1 MRSAEKWHGARWLR
15 WLRWLCWLLG
25 RLGGVLVVIWGAATL
40 GFIALKFIPGDPVEV
55 MLGVQAQVSDEVK
68 AAIREDW
75 GLNEPVLVQYFEY
88 LGRLLTGDL
97 GQSYQLR
104 QPVAEVIAQQLP
116 STVQLT
122 TLALVFALVLAA
134 ASALLARGRRAGRAV
149 SVLELVVVSSPAF
162 WTGLVLIAVFAFGLG
177 WFPVA
182 ETNTPRSLVL
192 PALALS
198 LPVAGIVSQIL
209 RQGLDAAERQ
219 PFATSVRARGATP
232 TRLLARHT
240 LRHAATDSLTIS
252 GYLVGSLLGGAV
264 LIETVFARPG
274 LGRATLRAIIDRDLP
289 VVLGIIVLA
298 AATFAI
304 ITLLVDILYRVVD
317 PRLRTREDGS

>member
-1 MRSAEKWHGARWLR
+1 V
-15 WLRWLCWLLG
+15 LG
-25 RLGGVLVVIWGAATL
+25 RLGGVVLVVWGAATL
-40 GFIALKFIPGDPVEV
+40 GFIVLKLIPGDPVDV
-55 MLGVQAQVSDEVK
+55 MLGVQTQVSDETK
-68 AAIREDW
+68 DAIREDW
-75 GLNEPVLVQYFEY
+75 GLNQPLLAQYFGY
-88 LGRLLTGDL
+88 LGRLLGADL

-104 QPVAEVIAQQLP
+104 QPVATVIAQQLP
-116 STVQLT
+116 STLQLT
-122 TLALVFALVLAA
+122 LLALVFALVLAA
-134 ASALLARGRRAGRAV
+134 ASALFARSRRTGRVV
-149 SVLELVVVSSPAF
+149 SVLELVVISSPAF

-192 PALALS
+192 PALALA

-219 PFATSVRARGATP
+219 PFATTALARGATRS
-232 TRLLARHT
+232 RLLTHHT

-252 GYLVGSLLGGAV
+252 AYLVGSLLSGAV
-264 LIETVFARPG
+264 LVETVFARPG

-304 ITLLVDILYRVVD
+304 VNLIVDVLYRVVD
-317 PRLRTREDGS
+317 PRLREAS